1 VNSLLDHSIRRK
13 LWSVDWN
20 VTGTSELLCRQPNS
34 AQGNLSQRRGKK
46 QLFPLC
52 VEGLI
57 NNCRCWRGLRR
68 YWQDWGRGGG
78 SFELVRVSR
87 SPQRLRSGEP

>member
-68 YWQDWGRGGG
+68 YWQDWGRGGVLLNW
-78 SFELVRVSR
+78 SVSADLH
-87 SPQRLRSGEP
+87 SD